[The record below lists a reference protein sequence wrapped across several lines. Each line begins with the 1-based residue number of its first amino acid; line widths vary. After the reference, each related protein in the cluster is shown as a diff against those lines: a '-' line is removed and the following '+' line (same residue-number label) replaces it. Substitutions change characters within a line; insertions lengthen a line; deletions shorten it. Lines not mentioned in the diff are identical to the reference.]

1 MFFCPA
7 NTQQSPRLPP
17 DLWRSGSRDGYHG
30 EGHLPEQ
37 MVQLP
42 DIGPGETDPDTPPRG
57 SVAGL
62 RYHSHFENLRFVP
75 RNCPKVVQGGFLTDI
90 D

>member
-62 RYHSHFENLRFVP
+62 RYHSHLFKIYVLFPETVRKLYR
-75 RNCPKVVQGGFLTDI
+75 VVF
-90 D
+90 